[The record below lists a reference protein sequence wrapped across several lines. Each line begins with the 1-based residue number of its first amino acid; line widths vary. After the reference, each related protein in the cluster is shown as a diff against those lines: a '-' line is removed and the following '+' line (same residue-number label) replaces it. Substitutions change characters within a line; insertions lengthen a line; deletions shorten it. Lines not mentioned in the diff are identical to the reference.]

1 MNNNNI
7 TMIQAK
13 DVYFYY
19 KALTE
24 DSENVEAI
32 NGVNLQ
38 VKKGEFL
45 VLLGRNGSGK
55 STLCRLFNALLKPKM
70 GTVVVNGFDTLN
82 EDNTWL
88 IRKDVGMVFQNPDNQ
103 IVGNVVEEDVAFGPE
118 NLGVPP
124 AEIRKR
130 VDQSLKTVGMSEY
143 AELAPHRLSGGQKQK
158 VAIAGILA
166 MEPECI
172 ILDEAT
178 SMLDPWGR
186 KEVLDVLLELNKK
199 EGITVIH
206 VTHHMEEA
214 CLADRVAVV
223 DDGRIIKEGSPAEIF
238 SDVEGIKGMGLDVPQ
253 VTEVFYKLN
262 QKGYRFPTDI
272 LTVEDALKVI
282 KEQLAV
288 KRIGN

>member
-1 MNNNNI
+1 MNNI
-7 TMIQAK
+7 TMIKAQN
-13 DVYFYY
+13 VYYYY
-19 KALTE
+19 KAFSE
-24 DSENVEAI
+24 EAENVEAI
-32 NGVNLQ
+32 NGIDLE

-55 STLCRLFNALLKPKM
+55 STLCRLFNALLKPKS
-70 GTVVVNGFDTLN
+70 GTVYVSGMDTLN

-118 NLGVPP
+118 NLGVEPH
-124 AEIRKR
+124 EIRRR
-130 VDQSLKTVGMSEY
+130 VDESLKTVGMAEFAEY
-143 AELAPHRLSGGQKQK
+143 PPHRLSGGQKQK

-186 KEVLDVLLELNKK
+186 REVLDVLLDLNKK
-199 EGITVIH
+199 KGITVIH

-223 DDGRIIKEGSPAEIF
+223 DDGKIIKEGTPAEIF
-238 SDVEGIKGMGLDVPQ
+238 SDVEGIKSMGLDVPQ

-282 KEQLAV
+282 MKNLAV
-288 KRIGN
+288 NRIGN

>member
-1 MNNNNI
+1 MNDI

-13 DVYFYY
+13 NVYYYY
-19 KALTE
+19 KAMSE
-24 DSENVEAI
+24 NAENVEAI
-32 NGVNLQ
+32 NGIDLEI
-38 VKKGEFL
+38 KKGEFL

-55 STLCRLFNALLKPKM
+55 STLCRLFNALLKPRT
-70 GTVVVNGFDTLN
+70 GTVFVNGMDTLN
-82 EDNTWL
+82 DENTWL

-103 IVGNVVEEDVAFGPE
+103 IVGNVVEEDVAFGLE

-124 AEIRKR
+124 EEIRKR
-130 VDQSLKTVGMSEY
+130 VDRSLKTVGMSDFALY
-143 AELAPHRLSGGQKQK
+143 APHRLSGGQKQK

-166 MEPECI
+166 MEPQCI

-186 KEVLDVLLELNKK
+186 KEVLDVLLDLNKNR
-199 EGITVIH
+199 GITVIH

-223 DDGRIIKEGSPAEIF
+223 DNGKIIAEGTPAEIF
-238 SDVEGIKGMGLDVPQ
+238 SDVERIKGMGLDVPQ

-262 QKGYRFPTDI
+262 KKGYKFPNDI
-272 LTVEDALKVI
+272 LTVDEALKVI
-282 KEQLAV
+282 MENLAV
-288 KRIGN
+288 NRIGNRN